1 MKLTFSLF
9 FLIFLKV
16 LFAQTVPNIRY
27 NQNIYLYN
35 NEKDTIYLS
44 KINIGNF
51 CNCDLKITDSIQIDG
66 VGAKEL
72 VFFRSCSGSINEH
85 GGTFDIDENT
95 QISKYEIWNLDTKKM
110 LFEAVTSYQS
120 NYNRFNVYSEIRHVK
135 GFEHTSCQFKID
147 SIGTIT
153 INNGKSDSKAHS
165 YEWKTVKK
173 KGKTETIV
181 EEVPYT
187 NLINHC
193 SKEGKYVFVNGQY
206 VRE

>member
-1 MKLTFSLF
+1 MKKILSLI
-9 FLIFLKV
+9 IFVFPQV
-16 LFAQTVPNIRY
+16 LQAQTVPIIGNHKNR
-27 NQNIYLYN
+27 YLYN

-51 CNCDLKITDSIQIDG
+51 CNCDLKISDSVQIDG

-72 VFFRSCSGSINEH
+72 VFYRNCSGSINEH
-85 GGTFDIDENT
+85 GGTFDIDEST
-95 QISKYEIWNLDTKKM
+95 RISKYEVWNLDTKKM

-120 NYNRFNVYSEIRHVK
+120 NYNRFNVYNEIRHVK

-153 INNGKSDSKAHS
+153 ISNIKSDSKAHS
-165 YEWKTVKK
+165 YEWKTIKK
-173 KGKTETIV
+173 KGKNETIV

-193 SKEGKYVFVNGQY
+193 SKEGKYVFVNGKY
-206 VRE
+206 VLE